1 MFYFYFFKPEMG
13 GNQMK
18 FGKRFSCLRIC
29 KNKRGVAVVEFAVAG
44 LLFFTV
50 LFSIVDWAVLS
61 FVNLTMQH
69 AVREGTRY
77 AVTGQ
82 DGLAGTWDANPNS
95 RYLYDDRFRAMVEKM
110 KSQSMGFFDKVIVN
124 PSGDI
129 EVEDVNGN
137 DIKSQFEHDFN
148 SDGDTNDTEE
158 KWNAFVPGNAGNI
171 IVVKL
176 NCTWP
181 LLTPFISVF
190 FINGEYNFTVAS
202 TMRNEMF

>member
-1 MFYFYFFKPEMG
+1 LTFIFLNRKWA

-29 KNKRGVAVVEFAVAG
+29 KNKRGAAVVEFAVAG

-82 DGLAGTWDANPNS
+82 DGLAGTWDANPDS
-95 RYLYDDRFRAMVEKM
+95 RYLYDNRFRAMVEKM
-110 KSQSMGFFDKVIVN
+110 KSQSMGFFDKVILN
-124 PSGDI
+124 PGGDI
-129 EVEDVNGN
+129 EVEDVSGN
-137 DIKSQFEHDFN
+137 DIKSQFEHDFD
-148 SDGDTNDTEE
+148 SSGLIDQPDET
-158 KWNAFVPGNAGNI
+158 WNAYIPGNAGDI

-190 FINGEYNFTVAS
+190 FTNGEYNFTVAS

>member
-1 MFYFYFFKPEMG
+1 
-13 GNQMK
+13 MK

-29 KNKRGVAVVEFAVAG
+29 KNKRGAAVVEFAIAG

-50 LFSIVDWAVLS
+50 LFSIVDWAILN
-61 FVNLTMQH
+61 FINLTMQH

-77 AVTGQ
+77 VITGQ
-82 DGLAGTWDANPNS
+82 DGLAGTWDGNPDS

-124 PSGDI
+124 AGGDI

-137 DIKSQFEHDFN
+137 DIKEQFEHDFDN
-148 SDGDTNDTEE
+148 SGLIDQPDET
-158 KWNAFVPGNAGNI
+158 WNAYVPGDAGDI

-190 FINGEYNFTVAS
+190 FPNGEYNFTVAS

>member
-1 MFYFYFFKPEMG
+1 
-13 GNQMK
+13 MK
-18 FGKRFSCLRIC
+18 FGKRYSCLRIC
-29 KNKRGVAVVEFAVAG
+29 KNKRGAAVVEFAVAG

-61 FVNLTMQH
+61 FINLTMQH

-82 DGLAGTWDANPNS
+82 DGLAGTWDANPDS
-95 RYLYDDRFRAMVEKM
+95 RYLVDDRFRAMVEKM

-124 PSGDI
+124 PGGDI
-129 EVEDVNGN
+129 EVEDVNGS
-137 DIKSQFEHDFN
+137 DIKSQFERDFN
-148 SDGDTNDTEE
+148 SDGDTDDTDET
-158 KWNAFVPGNAGNI
+158 WNAFVPGNAGNI

-190 FINGEYNFTVAS
+190 FTNGEYHFTVAS
-202 TMRNEMF
+202 TMRNEMFPQP